1 MVYNFFKKIGLTLTI
16 STFVIIVT
24 AFIIFILHIFISSIT
39 DWIMTI
45 QQTEENKTLYIVI
58 VSFFLLFTF
67 GIILFIIGEIIDFLF
82 GNYRSLLLE
91 KKDYTLLED
100 EKNKTIVIIPAF
112 NEEETIKQAIEL
124 VQPYCR
130 QVLVVDDGSTDNT
143 KKIAE
148 EANALVLS
156 HKVNL
161 GLGQSLRD
169 GIRKALSLNA
179 ESFVIFDADL
189 QYQASDIPKLLYYIF
204 QEDYDLVMGS
214 RLAGEIEKMNFL
226 KKFGNIMYTKL
237 LRYLTHEGI
246 TDGQTGLR
254 AFNAQFAKSIK
265 IRGDF
270 TYTQEMILEA
280 VSKKFKIGEIP
291 IYFSRRTSGRSRLM
305 RNPFHFAKAS
315 GIFLLKVLIDLNP
328 LKIYSLISGF
338 LIMVGFYMGGKE
350 VVDWLLYS
358 KQNYISDPIWAIIG
372 IVVIMNAFVLL
383 FLGLIFS
390 ASKND

>member
-1 MVYNFFKKIGLTLTI
+1 MVYNFFKKVGITLTI
-16 STFVIIVT
+16 ATFIIMVT
-24 AFIIFILHIFISSIT
+24 AFIIFISHIFVSSISN
-39 DWIMTI
+39 WIMTI
-45 QQTEENKTLYIVI
+45 RFREENRVIYIVI
-58 VSFFLLFTF
+58 VSFFLLFTL
-67 GIILFIIGEIIDFLF
+67 GIVLFIFGEIIDFLF

-91 KKDYTLLED
+91 KKEYTLSEE

-112 NEEETIKQAIEL
+112 NEEETIKTAIEQ
-124 VQPYCR
+124 VKPYCKH
-130 QVLVVDDGSTDNT
+130 VLVVDDGSTDNT
-143 KKIAE
+143 KRIAE
-148 EANALVLS
+148 ECNAIVLS

-169 GIRKALSLNA
+169 GIKKALSLNA
-179 ESFVIFDADL
+179 QAFVIFDADL

-204 QEDYDLVMGS
+204 REDYDLVMGS
-214 RLAGEIEKMNFL
+214 RLAGKIEKMNFL

-237 LRYLTHEGI
+237 LRYLTREGI

-254 AFNAQFAKSIK
+254 AFTQEFAKSIK

-291 IYFSRRTSGRSRLM
+291 IYFARRISGHSRLM
-305 RNPFHFAKAS
+305 RNPFHFAKSS

-328 LKIYSLISGF
+328 LKIYALISGF
-338 LIMVGFYMGGKE
+338 LITVGFYMGGKE

-358 KQNYISDPIWAIIG
+358 KENNISDPIWAIIG
-372 IVVIMNAFVLL
+372 IVIIMNAFVIL
-383 FLGLIFS
+383 FIGLIFS
-390 ASKND
+390 ASKNE